1 MTRQATERAVL
12 GRVELDPGTGATR
25 AGTMEIDARVI
36 GTGLGLEPAQV
47 QDLMQAEKI
56 SLLCERGT
64 GEDQGCSRVTFYYAR
79 RRFRILID
87 SAGRI
92 FEVA

>member
-1 MTRQATERAVL
+1 M
-12 GRVELDPGTGATR
+12 GRVELDHGTGATR

-36 GTGLGLEPAQV
+36 GAGLGLEPAQV

-87 SAGRI
+87 RAGRI

>member
-1 MTRQATERAVL
+1 ML
-12 GRVELDPGTGATR
+12 GRTEKV
-25 AGTMEIDARVI
+25 AGKQAAMEIDAHLI
-36 GTGLGLEPAQV
+36 GVGLGLEPAQV
-47 QDLMQAEKI
+47 QSLMQAEKI

-64 GEDQGCSRVTFYYAR
+64 GEDQGCHRITFYYSG

-92 FEVA
+92 FEAA